1 MTISYNENKV
11 IEVEKIMDAID
22 WRMILV
28 DNYKKLGLNENELSI
43 ILVTNSLI
51 QKGMDF
57 ITPDIIALKMTLEF
71 NEIDTCFTNLIKKD
85 ILTLQGKNNI
95 QISIEPLKKKL
106 IEIFYEE
113 IQKETPSNYSKEQ
126 NDIFVLFETE
136 FGRALSQFE
145 VNTIKD
151 WFEQGNNAST
161 IKEALNVATLAKVKT
176 IRYIDKVLLEWKRR
190 EELSKNG
197 ISPLSEKW
205 RKNLEETMEI
215 AKINWMED

>member
-1 MTISYNENKV
+1 MD
-11 IEVEKIMDAID
+11 KIMDAVD

-28 DNYKKLGLNENELSI
+28 DNYKKLGLNENELGI

-51 QKGMDF
+51 QKGVDF
-57 ITPDIIALKMTLEF
+57 ITPDIIALKMTLDF
-71 NEIDTCFTNLIKKD
+71 QEIDSCFTNLIKKD
-85 ILTLQGKNNI
+85 VLTLDGSNKI
-95 QISIEPLKKKL
+95 HISIEPLKKRL

-113 IQKETPSNYSKEQ
+113 LKKGTSNGINKEQ
-126 NDIFVLFETE
+126 DDIYVLFESE
-136 FGRALSQFE
+136 LGRALSQFE
-145 VNTIKD
+145 INTIKD
-151 WFEQGNNAST
+151 WFDQGNSAGT

-176 IRYIDKVLLEWKRR
+176 IRYIDKILLEWKRR
-190 EELSKNG
+190 EELAQNG

>member
-1 MTISYNENKV
+1 MER
-11 IEVEKIMDAID
+11 IMDTID
-22 WRMILV
+22 WRTILV
-28 DNYKKLGLNENELSI
+28 DSYKKLGLNENELSI

-51 QKGMDF
+51 QKGVDF
-57 ITPDIIALKMTLEF
+57 ITPDIIALKMTLDF
-71 NEIDTCFTNLIKKD
+71 DEIDSCFTNLLKKE
-85 ILTLQGKNNI
+85 ILTLEGKDKLK
-95 QISIEPLKKKL
+95 ISIEPLKKKL
-106 IEIFYEE
+106 IDIFYEE
-113 IQKETPSNYSKEQ
+113 LKKETSTISNKEQ
-126 NDIFVLFETE
+126 DDIFVLFETE

-190 EELSKNG
+190 EELAKNG
-197 ISPLSEKW
+197 VSPLSEKW

-215 AKINWMED
+215 AKINWMDD

>member
-1 MTISYNENKV
+1 MD
-11 IEVEKIMDAID
+11 KIIDAID

-51 QKGMDF
+51 QKGVDF
-57 ITPDIIALKMTLEF
+57 ITPDIVALKMTLDF
-71 NEIDTCFTNLIKKD
+71 QEIDTCFTNLIKKD
-85 ILTLQGKNNI
+85 ILTIDGTNKKI
-95 QISIEPLKKKL
+95 QVSIEPLKKRL

-113 IQKETPSNYSKEQ
+113 LKKETDVPSSKDR

-136 FGRALSQFE
+136 LGRALSQFE
-145 VNTIKD
+145 VNTIND
-151 WFEQGNNAST
+151 WFEQGNSIAT

-190 EELSKNG
+190 EEISKNG
-197 ISPLSEKW
+197 VSPLSEKW

-215 AKINWMED
+215 AKINWMEE

>member
-1 MTISYNENKV
+1 MD
-11 IEVEKIMDAID
+11 KIIDAID

-51 QKGMDF
+51 QKGVQF

-85 ILTLQGKNNI
+85 ILTLEGKNGI

-113 IQKETPSNYSKEQ
+113 MKKEAPSSQNKEQ

-151 WFEQGNNAST
+151 WFEQGNNAAT

-190 EELSKNG
+190 EELAKNG

>member
-1 MTISYNENKV
+1 M
-11 IEVEKIMDAID
+11 EKIMDAID

-57 ITPDIIALKMTLEF
+57 ITPDIIALKMTLDF
-71 NEIDTCFTNLIKKD
+71 QEIDSCFTNLIKKD
-85 ILTLQGKNNI
+85 ILTLEGREKI
-95 QISIEPLKKKL
+95 RISIEPLKKQL
-106 IEIFYEE
+106 IEIFYDEVK
-113 IQKETPSNYSKEQ
+113 KETSSPSNKEQ

-151 WFEQGNNAST
+151 WFDQGNSAST

-190 EELSKNG
+190 EELAKNG
-197 ISPLSEKW
+197 VSPLSDKW

>member
-1 MTISYNENKV
+1 MD
-11 IEVEKIMDAID
+11 KIMDAID

-51 QKGMDF
+51 QKGVDF
-57 ITPDIIALKMTLEF
+57 ITPDIIALKMTLDF
-71 NEIDTCFTNLIKKD
+71 QEIDTCFTNLIKKD
-85 ILTLQGKNNI
+85 VLTLEGTDKI
-95 QISIEPLKKKL
+95 HISIEPLKKRL

-113 IQKETPSNYSKEQ
+113 IKKETSTSSNKEQ
-126 NDIFVLFETE
+126 NDIYVLFENE

-145 VNTIKD
+145 INTIND
-151 WFEQGNNAST
+151 WFEQGNNAAT
-161 IKEALNVATLAKVKT
+161 IKEAINVATLAKVKT
-176 IRYIDKVLLEWKRR
+176 IRYIDKILLEWKRR
-190 EELSKNG
+190 EELAKNG

-215 AKINWMED
+215 AKINWMEE

>member
-1 MTISYNENKV
+1 M
-11 IEVEKIMDAID
+11 EKMMDAID

-43 ILVTNSLI
+43 ILVTNSLL
-51 QKGMDF
+51 QKGVDF
-57 ITPDIIALKMTLEF
+57 ITPDIIALKMTLDF
-71 NEIDTCFTNLIKKD
+71 NEIDTYFTNLIKKD
-85 ILTLQGKNNI
+85 ILTLEGKEKLH
-95 QISIEPLKKKL
+95 ISIEPLKKKL

-113 IQKETPSNYSKEQ
+113 MQKENPKSIQKEH

-151 WFEQGNNAST
+151 WFEQGNTEAT

-197 ISPLSEKW
+197 VSPLSEKW

-215 AKINWMED
+215 AKINWMDD

>member
-1 MTISYNENKV
+1 MD
-11 IEVEKIMDAID
+11 KIIDAID

-51 QKGMDF
+51 QKGVDF
-57 ITPDIIALKMTLEF
+57 ITPDIVALKMTLDF
-71 NEIDTCFTNLIKKD
+71 QEIDSCFTNLIKKD
-85 ILTLQGKNNI
+85 ILTIDGTNKI
-95 QISIEPLKKKL
+95 QVSIEPLKKRL

-113 IQKETPSNYSKEQ
+113 LKKETDVPSTKDQ

-145 VNTIKD
+145 VNTIND
-151 WFEQGNNAST
+151 WFEQGNSIAT

-190 EELSKNG
+190 EEISKNG
-197 ISPLSEKW
+197 VSPLSEKW

-215 AKINWMED
+215 AKINWMEE

>member
-1 MTISYNENKV
+1 M
-11 IEVEKIMDAID
+11 EKIIDAID

-28 DNYKKLGLNENELSI
+28 DNYKKLGLNESELSI

-57 ITPDIIALKMTLEF
+57 ITPDIIALKMTLDF
-71 NEIDTCFTNLIKKD
+71 NEIDNCFTNLIKKD
-85 ILTLQGKNNI
+85 ILTLEGNEKLH
-95 QISIEPLKKKL
+95 ISIEPLKKKL
-106 IEIFYEE
+106 IQIFYEE
-113 IQKETPSNYSKEQ
+113 MQNETVDSPNKEQ

-145 VNTIKD
+145 VNTIKE
-151 WFEQGNNAST
+151 WFNQGHTSST

-190 EELSKNG
+190 EELAKNG

>member
-1 MTISYNENKV
+1 M
-11 IEVEKIMDAID
+11 EKIMDAID

-51 QKGMDF
+51 QKGVNF
-57 ITPDIIALKMTLEF
+57 ITPDIIALKMTLDF
-71 NEIDTCFTNLIKKD
+71 QEIDSCFTNLIKKEV
-85 ILTLQGKNNI
+85 LTLSGTNNI
-95 QISIEPLKKKL
+95 QISIEPLKKRL
-106 IEIFYEE
+106 VEIFYEE
-113 IQKETPSNYSKEQ
+113 LKKETDVPSSREQ
-126 NDIFVLFETE
+126 NDIFVLFENE

-151 WFEQGNNAST
+151 WFDQGNSIAT

-176 IRYIDKVLLEWKRR
+176 VRYIDKILLEWKRR

-197 ISPLSEKW
+197 VSPLSEKW
-205 RKNLEETMEI
+205 RKNLQETMEI

>member
-1 MTISYNENKV
+1 MD
-11 IEVEKIMDAID
+11 KIIDAID

-28 DNYKKLGLNENELSI
+28 DNYKKVGLNENELSI

-51 QKGMDF
+51 QKGVDF
-57 ITPDIIALKMTLEF
+57 ITPDIVALKMTLDF
-71 NEIDTCFTNLIKKD
+71 QEIDTCFTNLIKKD
-85 ILTLQGKNNI
+85 ILTIDGTNKKI
-95 QISIEPLKKKL
+95 QVSIEPLKKRL

-113 IQKETPSNYSKEQ
+113 LKKETDVPSSKDR

-136 FGRALSQFE
+136 LGRALSQFE
-145 VNTIKD
+145 VNTIND
-151 WFEQGNNAST
+151 WFEQGNSIAT

-190 EELSKNG
+190 EEISKNG
-197 ISPLSEKW
+197 VSPLSEKW

-215 AKINWMED
+215 AKINWMEE

>member
-1 MTISYNENKV
+1 MD
-11 IEVEKIMDAID
+11 KIMDAID

-51 QKGMDF
+51 QKGVGF
-57 ITPDIIALKMTLEF
+57 ITPDIIALKMTLDF
-71 NEIDTCFTNLIKKD
+71 QSIDTCFTNLIKKE
-85 ILTLQGKNNI
+85 ILTLEGTNNLN
-95 QISIEPLKKKL
+95 ISIEPLKKKL
-106 IEIFYEE
+106 IEIFYDELKEE
-113 IQKETPSNYSKEQ
+113 TSSSANKEQ
-126 NDIFVLFETE
+126 DDIFVLFETE

-151 WFEQGNNAST
+151 WFEQGNNAAT

-190 EELSKNG
+190 EDLAKNG

>member
-1 MTISYNENKV
+1 M
-11 IEVEKIMDAID
+11 EKIMDAID

-51 QKGMDF
+51 QKGVDF
-57 ITPDIIALKMTLEF
+57 ITPDIIALKMTLDF
-71 NEIDTCFTNLIKKD
+71 HEIDNCFTNLIKKD
-85 ILTLQGKNNI
+85 ILTLEGVEKLH
-95 QISIEPLKKKL
+95 ISIEPLKKKL

-113 IQKETPSNYSKEQ
+113 VKKETAPPANKEQ
-126 NDIFVLFETE
+126 DDIFVLFETE
-136 FGRALSQFE
+136 LGRALSQFE

-151 WFEQGNNAST
+151 WFEQGHSAPT
-161 IKEALNVATLAKVKT
+161 IKEALNVATLAKVRT

-190 EELSKNG
+190 EELAKNG

>member
-1 MTISYNENKV
+1 
-11 IEVEKIMDAID
+11 MDAID

-51 QKGMDF
+51 QKGVDF
-57 ITPDIIALKMTLEF
+57 ITPDIIALKMTLDF
-71 NEIDTCFTNLIKKD
+71 QEIDTCFTNLIKKD
-85 ILTLQGKNNI
+85 ILTLECSEKLH
-95 QISIEPLKKKL
+95 ISIEPLKKKL
-106 IEIFYEE
+106 ISIFYDE
-113 IQKETPSNYSKEQ
+113 IKKETSNPTNKEQ
-126 NDIFVLFETE
+126 DDIFVLFETE

-151 WFEQGNNAST
+151 WFEQGNTAAT

-190 EELSKNG
+190 EDLAKNG

>member
-1 MTISYNENKV
+1 
-11 IEVEKIMDAID
+11 MDAID

-28 DNYKKLGLNENELSI
+28 DNYKKIGLNENELSI

-51 QKGMDF
+51 QKGVQF

-85 ILTLQGKNNI
+85 ILTLEGKNEI

-113 IQKETPSNYSKEQ
+113 MKKEAPSSQNKEQ

-151 WFEQGNNAST
+151 WFEQGNNAAT

-190 EELSKNG
+190 EELAKNG

-215 AKINWMED
+215 AKINWMEE

>member
-1 MTISYNENKV
+1 MK
-11 IEVEKIMDAID
+11 KIMDAID

-28 DNYKKLGLNENELSI
+28 DNYKKLGLDENELGI

-51 QKGMDF
+51 QKGVDF
-57 ITPDIIALKMTLEF
+57 ITPDIIALKMTLDF
-71 NEIDTCFTNLIKKD
+71 QEIDSCFTNLIKKD
-85 ILTLQGKNNI
+85 ILTLDGKDKI
-95 QISIEPLKKKL
+95 HISIEPLKKRL
-106 IEIFYEE
+106 VEIFYEE
-113 IQKETPSNYSKEQ
+113 LKKETSASSTTRDQ

-145 VNTIKD
+145 ANTIKD
-151 WFEQGNNAST
+151 WFDQGNSAAT

-190 EELSKNG
+190 EELSKDG

>member
-1 MTISYNENKV
+1 M
-11 IEVEKIMDAID
+11 EKIMDAID

-57 ITPDIIALKMTLEF
+57 ITPDIIALKMTLDF
-71 NEIDTCFTNLIKKD
+71 QEIDTCFTNLIKKD
-85 ILTLQGKNNI
+85 ILTLEGVEKI
-95 QISIEPLKKKL
+95 HISIEPLKKKL
-106 IEIFYEE
+106 IEIFYDE
-113 IQKETPSNYSKEQ
+113 IKKETATPISKEQ
-126 NDIFVLFETE
+126 DDIFVLFETE

-151 WFEQGNNAST
+151 WFEQGNSAAT

-190 EELSKNG
+190 EELAKNG

>member
-1 MTISYNENKV
+1 M
-11 IEVEKIMDAID
+11 EKIIDAID

-51 QKGMDF
+51 QKGVDF
-57 ITPDIIALKMTLEF
+57 ITPDIIALKMTLDF
-71 NEIDTCFTNLIKKD
+71 QEIDSYFTNLIKKD
-85 ILTLQGKNNI
+85 VLTLDGNNKI
-95 QISIEPLKKKL
+95 QISIEPLKKRL
-106 IEIFYEE
+106 VEIFYEE
-113 IQKETPSNYSKEQ
+113 LKNETEIPSAKDQ
-126 NDIFVLFETE
+126 NNIYVLFENE

-145 VNTIKD
+145 ANTIKD
-151 WFEQGNNAST
+151 WFEQGNSEAT

-176 IRYIDKVLLEWKRR
+176 IRYIDKILLEWKRR

-197 ISPLSEKW
+197 VSPLSEKW

>member
-1 MTISYNENKV
+1 MD
-11 IEVEKIMDAID
+11 KIMDAID

-51 QKGMDF
+51 QKGVSF
-57 ITPDIIALKMTLEF
+57 ITPDIIALKMTLDF
-71 NEIDTCFTNLIKKD
+71 QEIDSCFTNLIKKD
-85 ILTLQGKNNI
+85 ILTLDGTNNI
-95 QISIEPLKKKL
+95 QISIEPLKKRL
-106 IEIFYEE
+106 VEIFYEE
-113 IQKETPSNYSKEQ
+113 LKKETDSSSKDL

-151 WFEQGNNAST
+151 WFDQGNTSAT

-190 EELSKNG
+190 QELAKDG
-197 ISPLSEKW
+197 VSPLSEKW

>member
-1 MTISYNENKV
+1 M
-11 IEVEKIMDAID
+11 EKIIDAID

-51 QKGMDF
+51 QKGVQF

-85 ILTLQGKNNI
+85 ILTLEGKNGI

-113 IQKETPSNYSKEQ
+113 MQKEAPSSQNKEQ

-151 WFEQGNNAST
+151 WFEQGNNAAT

>member
-1 MTISYNENKV
+1 M
-11 IEVEKIMDAID
+11 EKIMDAID

-43 ILVTNSLI
+43 ILVTYSLI
-51 QKGMDF
+51 QKGVDF
-57 ITPDIIALKMTLEF
+57 ITPDIIALKMTLDF
-71 NEIDTCFTNLIKKD
+71 QEIDSCFTNLIKKD
-85 ILTLQGKNNI
+85 ILTLEGKDKI
-95 QISIEPLKKKL
+95 HISVEPLKKKL
-106 IEIFYEE
+106 IEIFYDEVK
-113 IQKETPSNYSKEQ
+113 KETTSSISKEQ
-126 NDIFVLFETE
+126 DDIFVLFETE

-151 WFEQGNNAST
+151 WFDQGNSAAT

-190 EELSKNG
+190 EDLAKNG

>member
-1 MTISYNENKV
+1 M
-11 IEVEKIMDAID
+11 IEVEKIIDAID
-22 WRMILV
+22 WRMLLV

-51 QKGMDF
+51 QKGVDF
-57 ITPDIIALKMTLEF
+57 ITPDIIALKMTLDF
-71 NEIDTCFTNLIKKD
+71 YEIDSCFTNLIKKEF
-85 ILTLQGKNNI
+85 LSLEGKDRINV
-95 QISIEPLKKKL
+95 SIEPLKKRL
-106 IEIFYEE
+106 IDIFYDEV
-113 IQKETPSNYSKEQ
+113 QRDSKTPSSKEQ

-151 WFEQGNNAST
+151 WFEQGNSEAT

-190 EELSKNG
+190 EEMSRNG

-215 AKINWMED
+215 AKINWMEDNE